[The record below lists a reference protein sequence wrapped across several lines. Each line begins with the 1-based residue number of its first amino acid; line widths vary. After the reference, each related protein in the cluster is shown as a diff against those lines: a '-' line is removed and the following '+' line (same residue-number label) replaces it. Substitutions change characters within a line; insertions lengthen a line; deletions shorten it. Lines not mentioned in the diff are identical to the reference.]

1 MIGFLLMNFLKGDF
15 MKFEKAY
22 SKLIARECEYICRKS
37 ESVKLIK
44 LDQDGQAVIVS
55 THNPGNGKYEIHRER
70 WRPSIDDKTATDWGI
85 SKLKYIERNRLIS
98 WFEITFKF

>member
-1 MIGFLLMNFLKGDF
+1 

-37 ESVKLIK
+37 EIVKLIK

-70 WRPSIDDKTATDWGI
+70 WRPSIDDKTATDWVLGR
-85 SKLKYIERNRLIS
+85 LKYSERKSCLNRLKS